1 MSNIDKTPPIA
12 KISYSTLELTNG
24 NVEVIITADE
34 EIQEIDGWIM
44 SSDRKK
50 LVKEYEK
57 NIEKEKVIINDLA
70 GNSTEKEITIANIDK
85 IPPELEIIYSTIE
98 KTNGTVIVQIKAN
111 EKVKEVEGWTLNEE
125 QNTLTREFDENTTE
139 QIIVYDLVGNGT
151 AQEIN
156 INNTKDKTIFTQTED
171 KTVAPTILPQ
181 TGEDFIIVIIGIFTT
196 MLISMIMYKKY
207 NNYKDIK

>member
-1 MSNIDKTPPIA
+1 MIQR
-12 KISYSTLELTNG
+12 
-24 NVEVIITADE
+24 
-34 EIQEIDGWIM
+34 EIV
-44 SSDRKK
+44 
-50 LVKEYEK
+50 L
-57 NIEKEKVIINDLA
+57 
-70 GNSTEKEITIANIDK
+70 
-85 IPPELEIIYSTIE
+85 
-98 KTNGTVIVQIKAN
+98 IKAN

-156 INNTKDKTIFTQTED
+156 INNIKDKTIFTQTED

-207 NNYKDIK
+207 KNYKDIK